1 MRFAAIAAL
10 IRFRT
15 AVPRR
20 GDRALR
26 GPDLRSRNARH
37 RHRARPAR
45 RRRGRLAQ
53 GLHRPG
59 RRAARRAPRPRVRV
73 RRPAQRQRAVG
84 IGLLYRFAPLRRVDH
99 LLGIPLGAIA
109 ASVTV
114 YLSLV
119 AVVTVDG
126 WLKPLHDKGALAAP
140 DVAALQAMIQA
151 NPAAAALVDPKTLT
165 LMAQAAAK
173 APITAEQLAKL
184 NAALSFYET
193 NIRPAIVESRIGPL
207 FLALGADLPIIGH
220 HVDYPTP

>member
-1 MRFAAIAAL
+1 MLDIAIALAL
-10 IRFRT
+10 LAGVVAGWRKGFIVPVVAQLGVLLGLAFVYAGPLSGSVPSGALGLGAG
-15 AVPRR
+15 AV
-20 GDRALR
+20 
-26 GPDLRSRNARH
+26 
-37 RHRARPAR
+37 
-45 RRRGRLAQ
+45 
-53 GLHRPG
+53 
-59 RRAARRAPRPRVRV
+59 AATIGGFVLGTV
-73 RRPAQRQRAVG
+73 GSVG